1 MMHCQSVTL
10 WLRLQIA
17 LASAILVSTISA
29 SALCGILVLIAV
41 VPISKN
47 LGKPLQRLVQGSLL
61 GRKRSA

>member
-47 LGKPLQRLVQGSLL
+47 LGKLLQRLVQGSLL